1 MSSGQQI
8 LQFLTTGITNG
19 SIYALIALGFV
30 VIHSV
35 TSVINFAQGEFAM
48 LGALLAISLMSA
60 GLPKGLAV
68 MGAVAGVGTV
78 AAILYRV
85 ALRPV
90 RDSSP
95 LTMIII
101 TIGAALSI
109 RGVAAASA
117 ASASLLHPH
126 HPRTVASRLRRES
139 VGGAPHGN
147 SGRPYGAFRLWP

>member
-8 LQFLTTGITNG
+8 LQYLATGITNG

-35 TSVINFAQGEFAM
+35 TSIINFAQGEFAM
-48 LGALLAISLMSA
+48 LGALLAISLVAA
-60 GLPKGLAV
+60 GLPQGLAV
-68 MGAVAGVGTV
+68 TGAVLGVGIF
-78 AAILYRV
+78 AAILYQL
-85 ALRPV
+85 ALRPA

-109 RGVAAASA
+109 RGVALAIWG
-117 ASASLLHPH
+117 
-126 HPRTVASRLRRES
+126 T
-139 VGGAPHGN
+139 
-147 SGRPYGAFRLWP
+147 